1 MVALLVVS
9 MELRRIVQSCRRTG
23 LPLARCFPPY
33 SARPIE
39 PARTQ
44 METVMSN
51 FQRLL
56 ESPFHWA
63 ADFAGGF
70 LKHSRGTER
79 RRRERMLRREYLN
92 G

>member
-1 MVALLVVS
+1 MPEDWS
-9 MELRRIVQSCRRTG
+9 T
-23 LPLARCFPPY
+23 
-33 SARPIE
+33 ARPLLSTIFGSSDR
-39 PARTQ
+39 PARMQ
-44 METVMSN
+44 MEMVMSN

-70 LKHSRGTER
+70 LKRSRGTER

>member
-1 MVALLVVS
+1 
-9 MELRRIVQSCRRTG
+9 
-23 LPLARCFPPY
+23 
-33 SARPIE
+33 
-39 PARTQ
+39 
-44 METVMSN
+44 MSN

-70 LKHSRGTER
+70 LRRSRRTER
-79 RRRERMLRREYLN
+79 RRRERIRREYLN

>member
-1 MVALLVVS
+1 
-9 MELRRIVQSCRRTG
+9 ME
-23 LPLARCFPPY
+23 
-33 SARPIE
+33 
-39 PARTQ
+39 
-44 METVMSN
+44 MVMSN

-70 LKHSRGTER
+70 LKRSRGTQR

>member
-1 MVALLVVS
+1 MAEDWS
-9 MELRRIVQSCRRTG
+9 TA
-23 LPLARCFPPY
+23 LPLL
-33 SARPIE
+33 SAIFRSSDRTSP
-39 PARTQ
+39 TQ
-44 METVMSN
+44 MEMVMSN

-70 LKHSRGTER
+70 LKRSRGTE